1 MAGIYIHIPF
11 CEKKCIYCDFYSE
24 ANHNDRDIFIQ
35 FLLKEIDMNNEHFD
49 YGEIETIYFGG
60 GTPSLLQPKQVE
72 KILSEINK
80 NFKIHTEAEITF
92 EVNPGTVDKQKLSD
106 LKQIGINRLSIGI
119 QSLDDMDLIFLTR
132 IHNAADAL
140 RCYESAR
147 KSGFENISIDLI
159 FGLPTQTVAG
169 WLQVLDR
176 AIDLKPQHISAYNL
190 IVEEGTPLFKM
201 VNTNQISKQSEDIET
216 QMFEDTIS
224 KLTSAG
230 YRHYEVSNYALPDFE
245 SRHNNNYWNYTNYF
259 GFGPSAHSFLNG
271 KRWWNVRSIFS
282 YYSRID
288 NGILPV
294 EGEEILDRSQQISE
308 LIMLGLRSKGVNI
321 SKLKND
327 LDFDFIKTFDETLN
341 TLIETRLGVLN
352 GEYFSLTKK
361 GILFSDEISRK
372 LISQPASF

>member
-24 ANHNDRDIFIQ
+24 ANHNDRDVFVQ
-35 FLLKEIDMNNEHFD
+35 FLIKEIEMYRE
-49 YGEIETIYFGG
+49 YVIAEEIETIYFGG
-60 GTPSLLQPKQVE
+60 GTPSLLAPKLVDN
-72 KILSEINK
+72 ILSELNK
-80 NFKIHTEAEITF
+80 NFRVRADAEITF
-92 EVNPGTVDKQKLSD
+92 EVNPGTADAKKLTD
-106 LKQIGINRLSIGI
+106 YKQIGINRLSIGI
-119 QSLDDMDLIFLTR
+119 QSLDEKDLVFLTR

-140 RCYESAR
+140 RCYESA
-147 KSGFENISIDLI
+147 KTSGFENISIDLI
-159 FGLPTQTVAG
+159 FGLPTQTIEG
-169 WLQVLDR
+169 WSGVLDR
-176 AIDLKPQHISAYNL
+176 AIGLKPQHISAYNL

-201 VNTNQISKQSEDIET
+201 VDTKQISKQSEDIET

-230 YRHYEVSNYALPDFE
+230 YSHYEVSNYALPDFE

-271 KRWWNVRSIFS
+271 KRWWNVRSILS
-282 YYSRID
+282 YYNRID
-288 NGILPV
+288 NGIVPI
-294 EGEEILDRSQQISE
+294 EGSETLDRSQQINE

-327 LDFDFIKTFDETLN
+327 LDFDFVKTFDTTLN
-341 TLIETRLGVLN
+341 ALIQTRLGILN

-361 GILFSDEISRK
+361 GILISDEICRK
-372 LISQPASF
+372 LISLQASY

>member
-35 FLLKEIDMNNEHFD
+35 FLIKEIEMNRQYFSYE
-49 YGEIETIYFGG
+49 EIETIYFGG
-60 GTPSLLQPKQVE
+60 GTPSLLEPKQVD
-72 KILSEINK
+72 KILSVVNN
-80 NFKIHTEAEITF
+80 NFKVRGGAEITF
-92 EVNPGTVDKQKLSD
+92 EVNPGTVDEQKLSD
-106 LKQIGINRLSIGI
+106 YKQIGINRLSIGI
-119 QSLDDMDLIFLTR
+119 QSLDEKDLVFLTR

-147 KSGFENISIDLI
+147 TSGFENISIDLI
-159 FGLPTQTVAG
+159 FGLPTQTINS
-169 WLQVLDR
+169 WQKVLDQ
-176 AIDLKPQHISAYNL
+176 ATGLKPQHISAYNL
-190 IVEEGTPLFKM
+190 IVEEGTPLFRLVDTK
-201 VNTNQISKQSEDIET
+201 QISKQSEDIET

-224 KLTSAG
+224 NLTSAG

-259 GFGPSAHSFLNG
+259 GFGPSAHSFLDG

-294 EGEEILDRSQQISE
+294 EGEETLDRSQQISE

-321 SKLKND
+321 FKLKND
-327 LDFDFIKTFDETLN
+327 LDFDFLKTFDETINL
-341 TLIETRLGVLN
+341 LIETRLGTLN

-361 GILFSDEISRK
+361 GILISDEISRK